1 MLATGSQTVLVFK
14 EIQFLGD
21 WTRGNGANA
30 IIYTPNKKGEIVVLV
45 ENHAGNNV
53 TYYFVVN
60 ANNDVWVC
68 YGGDAQ
74 VHIPALCLRSTPG
87 DHIRCQGSK

>member
-1 MLATGSQTVLVFK
+1 MLTTGSQTVLVFK

-21 WTRGNGANA
+21 WTRVNGVNV
-30 IIYTPNKKGEIVVLV
+30 IIYTPNKNAKLIVLV

-53 TYYFVVN
+53 TYYFAVK

-74 VHIPALCLRSTPG
+74 VHIPALCLRSQPG
-87 DHIRCQGSK
+87 DQIRCQG

>member
-1 MLATGSQTVLVFK
+1 MLTTGSQTVLVFK

-21 WTRGNGANA
+21 WTRINGANS
-30 IIYTPNKKGEIVVLV
+30 IIYTSNKTAKLIVLV

-53 TYYFVVN
+53 TYYFVVKP
-60 ANNDVWVC
+60 NNDVWVF

-74 VHIPALCLRSTPG
+74 VHIPALCLTSKPG
-87 DHIRCQGSK
+87 DQIKCQGLK